1 MAYLLLRSFQPQT
14 RTILPVKIA
23 GPSRLFRRSSAGHS
37 LSPTQKSFPKT
48 LDFVAIEKKWVERW
62 KETRLLDQSQGYEAG
77 KTSKDKEK
85 YYVLS
90 MFPYP
95 SGMLHMGHV
104 RVYTISD
111 VLARFWKM
119 YGYKVIHPMGWDAF
133 GLPAENAAIERGI
146 NPADWTMQ
154 NITEV
159 TTSDPTYYRWTQHL
173 FLRLYRAGL
182 AYQKE
187 AVVNWDPIDETVV
200 DAPWAPFCMQVDSE
214 GRSWRSGAV
223 VERRKLRQWFFKI
236 TNFAEVGFS
245 FEIVVP
251 WQSTVNLRSRDLLKD
266 LDHLDRWPDRVKQM
280 QKHWIGRSKGAEFQF
295 EVIPAS
301 AISTIS
307 PSLTV
312 FTSRPDTIFG
322 VQYLVVAPE
331 HSLIDAKYLPLE
343 HVQQVTSFVDDLKK
357 SQNYNDLDK
366 NKEGKEPHSS
376 FLTSNPCIFTGLHA
390 VHPFTHA
397 LLPIYVAPYV
407 LSDYGTGAVMGVPAH
422 DERDWEFAKFNS
434 IVPEKEIKFVVE
446 PIMKEKHDAVLKH
459 GPFTAQGVL
468 TEQAGPFK
476 RMKSE
481 EAMEAIVAEAE
492 NGGFGRWTVQ
502 YRLRDWLVSRQR
514 YWGAPIPIIHCPA
527 CNVVPVPESDL
538 PIILPTDVCFTG
550 RGGSPLKQVDDWV
563 SVECPQCHGP
573 AKRDTDTMDT
583 FVDSSWYF
591 MRYTDSE
598 NDEVYVE

>member
-154 NITEV
+154 NITVMKTQLQKMLTDFDWEREV

-187 AVVNWDPIDETVV
+187 AVVNWDPIDETVL
-200 DAPWAPFCMQVDSE
+200 ANEQVDSE

-236 TNFAEVGFS
+236 TNFAE
-245 FEIVVP
+245 
-251 WQSTVNLRSRDLLKD
+251 DLLKD

-366 NKEGKEPHSS
+366 NKEG
-376 FLTSNPCIFTGLHA
+376 IFTGLHA

-502 YRLRDWLVSRQR
+502 
-514 YWGAPIPIIHCPA
+514 
-527 CNVVPVPESDL
+527 
-538 PIILPTDVCFTG
+538 VCFGLTIF
-550 RGGSPLKQVDDWV
+550 K
-563 SVECPQCHGP
+563 
-573 AKRDTDTMDT
+573 
-583 FVDSSWYF
+583 
-591 MRYTDSE
+591 
-598 NDEVYVE
+598 